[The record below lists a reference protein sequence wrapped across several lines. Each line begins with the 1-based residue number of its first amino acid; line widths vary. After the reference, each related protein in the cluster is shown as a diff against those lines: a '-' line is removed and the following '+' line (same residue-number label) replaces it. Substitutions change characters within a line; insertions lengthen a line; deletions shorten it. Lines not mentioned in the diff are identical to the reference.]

1 MWKSSRQKGHSVST
15 KFWGR
20 KIGMTQV
27 FSGDKVVPVTAVD
40 LSAWVVTQIKTNE
53 RDGYSAVQ
61 VGCLRDRYKS
71 DSFIEDWIKKP
82 KKYFCHIKEMS
93 VESQLDPK
101 VGQLVDFAQ
110 LVETGTKVDVV
121 GTTKGGGF
129 AGVVK
134 RHGFAG
140 GRASHGS
147 KMGNKPG
154 SSGFF
159 RRQGRIIK
167 GKKFPGHMGMLTKMM
182 KGLEVVKIEPENNI
196 VLVKGSVPGKTGS
209 LLCIKKA

>member
-1 MWKSSRQKGHSVST
+1 MST
-15 KFWGR
+15 KFWGK

-27 FSGDKVVPVTAVD
+27 FLGDKVVPVTAVD
-40 LSAWVVTQIKTNE
+40 LSAWVVTQIKTKE
-53 RDGYSAVQ
+53 RDGYEAVQ
-61 VGCLRDRYKS
+61 VGCLRERFKN
-71 DSFIEDWIKKP
+71 DSFKEDWVKKP
-82 KKYFCHIKEMS
+82 KKYFSHLKEMS
-93 VESQLDPK
+93 VESQFDSIQI
-101 VGQLVDFAQ
+101 GQLVNFTQ
-110 LVETGTKVDVV
+110 LIETGTKVNVV

-182 KGLEVVKIEPENNI
+182 KGLEVIKVEPDNNI